1 MANDDKRKHKRLPLL
16 IEVLW
21 DGGTGKYEARTTDIS
36 EGGCFID
43 TMGQVA
49 LGETI
54 NFKLCLTGDEWIEV
68 QGEVTHELPRVGFG
82 VRFTKISEA
91 DQKRLNALIRTK

>member
-1 MANDDKRKHKRLPLL
+1 MDSEDKRQHTRLPLL

-21 DGGTGKYEARTTDIS
+21 EGGTGKYEARTTDIS

-54 NFKLCLTGDEWIEV
+54 NFKLSLTGDEWIDV
-68 QGEVTHELPRVGFG
+68 QGEVTYELPRAGFG

-91 DQKRLNALIRTK
+91 DQERLNMRIKTE